1 PLKQIATN
9 AGLEAGVVA
18 DKVANLEPGFGLNA
32 VTGGYEGLLA
42 AGINDPAKGT
52 RSALQNAASIAGL
65 FLTTESVG
73 ADKPEK
79 AAAGADA
86 AAATAGRGGRGCVG
100 FRSLPRLEEACRGHP
115 RSCPGPPTR
124 RLAVRRGSGG
134 TGAYPATLIVMSFT
148 GTDSCGNSPKN
159 LFVAR
164 FEQNLFN
171 GDRSALA
178 EVVADD
184 CVLQIVSAD

>member
-1 PLKQIATN
+1 PHRT
-9 AGLEAGVVA
+9 
-18 DKVANLEPGFGLNA
+18 
-32 VTGGYEGLLA
+32 
-42 AGINDPAKGT
+42 
-52 RSALQNAASIAGL
+52 
-65 FLTTESVG
+65 
-73 ADKPEK
+73 
-79 AAAGADA
+79 
-86 AAATAGRGGRGCVG
+86 
-100 FRSLPRLEEACRGHP
+100 HP
-115 RSCPGPPTR
+115 RSCPGPSTR
-124 RLAVRRGSGG
+124 RLGVRRGSGG

-184 CVLQIVSAD
+184 CVLQIVSADGAITNSAAALVLYALVSLSAQTRAFCHLEAGSPHGKAAAAWGHWQQSEDGEDPRHFSHTMWFTTHKAQAFGQIRIFQT